1 MHEPIPAS
9 LPTLLACA
17 LLAFPALAVQ
27 EERSEHVPTY
37 VAVRTPNP
45 PSIDGRAD
53 DVAWQAAPAFGAFR
67 QRDPEEGQPA
77 SEATQVRVAYD
88 DSALYVLLVMHDRE
102 PGEIVKRLARRDAEA
117 DADLVRVYLD
127 PAHDHK
133 TGAYFEVSA
142 AGVQGDAILFN
153 DSWDDRSWDGV
164 WDSAVSR
171 DEQGWTAELRLPLSE
186 LRFPAA
192 PEHVFGINVMRRLQR
207 RNEQSWLELVP
218 KKQDGLASRMAHL
231 TGLAGL
237 QPRRHLALQP
247 YVVARG
253 DQVAPAGPGDPF
265 NDGSQQSL
273 QLGLDVKYGLT
284 SSLTL
289 DATLNPDFGQVEV
302 DPAVVNLS
310 DSETYFEEKRPFFIE
325 GSDLLGS
332 FARSGS
338 NNFWGFNRSDPQ
350 LYYSR
355 RIGRNPQGSADGE
368 YVDTPAGT
376 TILGAAKLSGRT
388 ADGWSLG
395 LLDALT
401 GQESARVSSGG
412 PVERVAVEPLSNYVA
427 ARAERGLA
435 RGGLGA
441 IFTAVNRRLDGL
453 ALDDLLVGQA
463 YVLGLDGHWFLDGKK
478 DWVLV
483 GGLAGSRV
491 AGSSSALDELQRAS
505 QHYFQRPDA
514 THVALDPARQ
524 SLSGWT
530 GNANL
535 NRQSGRFRVNTAL
548 WGTSPGFE
556 SNDLG
561 FNWKSDRWGGHVV
574 GEWRRTDPGR
584 HVRSAFVAVAKW
596 YSLNFAG
603 DRQGDGLHVFSN
615 AQLRNYWRVGGNAF
629 TRWAT
634 WDDSRTRGGPSMRR
648 PGSRGADLWFE
659 SDSRRSAKLR
669 GEVFVGDY
677 QAAGDELF
685 TTLTLELRPSSG
697 LSFTVGPQWSRV
709 RSGAQWVDGFDDP
722 QATATYARRYVF
734 ADLRQDELAMTL
746 RANWIV
752 SPRLSLQ
759 VYAQPLVSVGEYGGY
774 KELARPRSFDFLR
787 YGSDAGTI
795 AYDQAAGAYTVDP
808 DGAGPAAAFSFE
820 RPDFNFKSLRVNAV
834 LRWEWRPGSTLYVA
848 WTQQRQNEA
857 NPGQLEL
864 GRDVDDLLH
873 APADDIFLVKFAWR
887 LGR

>member
-1 MHEPIPAS
+1 MQEPTRGS
-9 LPTLLACA
+9 LPSLLACA
-17 LLAFPALAVQ
+17 LLALPVLAAQ
-27 EERSEHVPTY
+27 EERSEHVPAY
-37 VAVRTPNP
+37 VAARTPSA

-53 DVAWQAAPAFGAFR
+53 DQAWQVAPAFGAFR
-67 QRDPEEGQPA
+67 QKDPDEGQPA

-88 DSALYVLLVMHDRE
+88 DSALYVLLVMSDRE
-102 PGEIVKRLARRDAEA
+102 PGKIVRRLARRDAEA

-133 TGAYFEVSA
+133 TGVYFEVSA
-142 AGVQGDAILFN
+142 AGVQGDAILYN

-171 DEQGWTAELRLPLSE
+171 DEQGWTAELRLPLSQ
-186 LRFPAA
+186 LRFPPAS
-192 PEHVFGINVMRRLQR
+192 EHVFGLNVMRRLQR
-207 RNEQSWLELVP
+207 RNEESWLELVP
-218 KKQDGLASRMAHL
+218 KKESGLASRLAHL
-231 TGLAGL
+231 TGLTGL
-237 QPRRHLALQP
+237 QPRRHLALLP

-273 QLGLDVKYGLT
+273 QGGLDLKYGLT

-310 DSETYFEEKRPFFIE
+310 DSETYFEEKRPFFSE

-355 RIGRNPQGSADGE
+355 RIGRNPQGSADGDF
-368 YVDTPAGT
+368 VDTPAGT

-401 GQESARVSSGG
+401 GEEHARVSNGG
-412 PVERVAVEPLSNYVA
+412 PIGQVAVEPLSNYVA

-453 ALDDLLVGQA
+453 ALEAELAGQA
-463 YVLGLDGHWFLDGKK
+463 YVLGLDGHYFLDAKK
-478 DWVLV
+478 QWVVV

-491 AGSSSALDELQRAS
+491 AGSATALDGLQQAS

-514 THVALDPARQ
+514 SHVELDPARQ
-524 SLSGWT
+524 SLSGFT
-530 GNANL
+530 GNVNL
-535 NRQSGRFRVNTAL
+535 NRQSGRFRLNAAA

-574 GEWRRTDPGR
+574 GEWRKTEPDRR
-584 HVRSAFVAVAKW
+584 VRSAFVAVAKW
-596 YSLNFAG
+596 YALNFAG
-603 DRQGDGLHVFSN
+603 DRQGDGLHVFAN
-615 AQLRNYWRVGGNAF
+615 AQLRNYWMVGGNVF

-634 WDDSRTRGGPSMRR
+634 WDDSRTRGGPSLRR
-648 PGSRGADLWFE
+648 PASAGGVAWFE
-659 SDSRRSAKLR
+659 SDSRRAAKLR

-677 QAAGDELF
+677 RAAGDELF
-685 TTLTLELRPSSG
+685 STLTLELRPSSG
-697 LSFTVGPQWSRV
+697 LSFSVGPQWTRL
-709 RSGAQWVDGFDDP
+709 RSKAQWVDAFDDP
-722 QATATYARRYVF
+722 LATATYARRYVF
-734 ADLRQDELAMTL
+734 ADLHQDELAMTL

-759 VYAQPLVSVGEYGGY
+759 VYAQPLLSVGEYGGY
-774 KELARPRSFDFLR
+774 KELARPRSFDFAR
-787 YGSDAGTI
+787 YGTDAGTI
-795 AYDQAAGAYTVDP
+795 TYDAAGESYTVDP
-808 DGAGPAAAFSFE
+808 DGAGPAAAFAFE

-834 LRWEWRPGSTLYVA
+834 VRWEWRPGSTLYVA
-848 WTQQRQNEA
+848 WTQARQNEA
-857 NPGQLEL
+857 NPGRLDL
-864 GRDVDDLLH
+864 GRDVGDLLH

>member
-1 MHEPIPAS
+1 MHELLQAS

-17 LLAFPALAVQ
+17 LLALPAHSAQ
-27 EERSEHVPTY
+27 EERSEHAPSY
-37 VAVRTPNP
+37 VAARTSSAPN
-45 PSIDGRAD
+45 IDGRGD
-53 DVAWQAAPAFGAFR
+53 DAAWQAAPAFGAFR
-67 QRDPEEGQPA
+67 QRDPEEGQAA

-88 DSALYVLLVMHDRE
+88 DSALYVLLVMRDRE
-102 PGEIVKRLARRDAEA
+102 PEKIVRRLARRDTEA
-117 DADLVRVYLD
+117 DADLVRLYLD

-171 DEQGWTAELRLPLSE
+171 DEQGWTAELRLPLSQ
-186 LRFPAA
+186 LRFPPAS
-192 PEHVFGINVMRRLQR
+192 EHVFGINVMRRLQR

-218 KKQDGLASRMAHL
+218 KSQDGLASRMAHL

-310 DSETYFEEKRPFFIE
+310 DSETYFEEKRAFFSE

-355 RIGRNPQGSADGE
+355 RVGRSPQGSADGE
-368 YVDTPAGT
+368 FVDTPDGT

-388 ADGWSLG
+388 AGGWSLG

-401 GQESARVSSGG
+401 GEENARVSNGG
-412 PVERVAVEPLSNYVA
+412 PVARVPVEPLSNYVV

-435 RGGLGA
+435 RGGLGG

-453 ALDDLLVGQA
+453 ALDGQVAGQA
-463 YVLGLDGHWFLDGKK
+463 YVLGLDGHWFLDAKK
-478 DWVLV
+478 DWVVV

-491 AGSSSALDELQRAS
+491 AGSSAALDELQRAS

-514 THVALDPARQ
+514 QHVEARPGPPGAVGLDRQRQPQPAERALPRQRGLVGYQPGLRVERPGLQLEERPLGRARGGRVAQDRARPARAQRLRGRGQVVQPQLRRRPPGRRPERLRQRPAAQLLARGRQRLHALD
-524 SLSGWT
+524 
-530 GNANL
+530 
-535 NRQSGRFRVNTAL
+535 
-548 WGTSPGFE
+548 
-556 SNDLG
+556 
-561 FNWKSDRWGGHVV
+561 
-574 GEWRRTDPGR
+574 
-584 HVRSAFVAVAKW
+584 
-596 YSLNFAG
+596 Y
-603 DRQGDGLHVFSN
+603 
-615 AQLRNYWRVGGNAF
+615 
-629 TRWAT
+629 
-634 WDDSRTRGGPSMRR
+634 
-648 PGSRGADLWFE
+648 
-659 SDSRRSAKLR
+659 
-669 GEVFVGDY
+669 
-677 QAAGDELF
+677 
-685 TTLTLELRPSSG
+685 
-697 LSFTVGPQWSRV
+697 
-709 RSGAQWVDGFDDP
+709 
-722 QATATYARRYVF
+722 
-734 ADLRQDELAMTL
+734 
-746 RANWIV
+746 
-752 SPRLSLQ
+752 
-759 VYAQPLVSVGEYGGY
+759 
-774 KELARPRSFDFLR
+774 
-787 YGSDAGTI
+787 
-795 AYDQAAGAYTVDP
+795 
-808 DGAGPAAAFSFE
+808 
-820 RPDFNFKSLRVNAV
+820 
-834 LRWEWRPGSTLYVA
+834 
-848 WTQQRQNEA
+848 
-857 NPGQLEL
+857 L
-864 GRDVDDLLH
+864 GRQPHPRRADH
-873 APADDIFLVKFAWR
+873 APARRAW
-887 LGR
+887 G